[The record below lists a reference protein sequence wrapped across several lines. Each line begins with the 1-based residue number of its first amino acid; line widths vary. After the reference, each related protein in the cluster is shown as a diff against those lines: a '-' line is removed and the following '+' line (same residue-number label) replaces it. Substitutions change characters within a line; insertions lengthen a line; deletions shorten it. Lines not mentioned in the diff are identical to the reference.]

1 MLGVAHAANLVRRVR
16 NTPSQTELSI
26 EQRCLNVRGAFAAS
40 GKRQRAGLIAAR
52 HVAIV
57 DDVIT
62 TGSTTQELRSLL
74 MAVGVAQVDVW
85 AAAQVP

>member
-1 MLGVAHAANLVRRVR
+1 
-16 NTPSQTELSI
+16 
-26 EQRCLNVRGAFAAS
+26 
-40 GKRQRAGLIAAR
+40 
-52 HVAIV
+52 
-57 DDVIT
+57 VIT